1 MSVLENSDALP
12 TRMSVCARLCGR
24 HFLFVRVSVS
34 SPRVAHQTSS
44 AFAVVPW
51 GGDEFDR
58 EIIGMRLSQF
68 TTHMHLAE
76 GWRRRWRSAVVVVV
90 AGRTAVIVI
99 DEHFLP
105 AMRTSTMRTDHHTHP
120 TPGYASHV
128 TSPTLGCLS
137 GRVTG
142 MMMWLECSP
151 GPFDTSSC
159 PLLPVPN
166 WSHHICRLTDG
177 RRTCARPQMKYEFRR
192 FGLCGGNL
200 YRFNFS

>member
-1 MSVLENSDALP
+1 MRCRLECPCVRACAGAIFSL
-12 TRMSVCARLCGR
+12 SVCLCRPHEWRTRRRQRLPSFR
-24 HFLFVRVSVS
+24 R
-34 SPRVAHQTSS
+34 
-44 AFAVVPW
+44 

-128 TSPTLGCLS
+128 GCLS
-137 GRVTG
+137 GRVTA

-159 PLLPVPN
+159 PLPPVPN